1 MTLHT
6 LTKAI
11 ALATL
16 LSTGS
21 LTAHAAEIPFSEVVV
36 ANQIETK
43 VVSVDAANHLVVLEG
58 NGGKPVSI
66 QLSEQAKDLGNL
78 KAGDKVQLDVVR
90 SVVALLDTDI
100 DKGLPG
106 AVERV
111 GEIRATE
118 DNPNPGGTA
127 YRQVKVQLQITA
139 IDVKKNQVTLK
150 NPDGVS
156 KTVTVE
162 KPELQAKL
170 KDLKIGQSVNV
181 VYTDVLKVTTQKG

>member
-1 MTLHT
+1 MKLHA

-11 ALATL
+11 TLATL

-21 LTAHAAEIPFSEVVV
+21 LCAYAAEIPFSEVVV

-58 NGGKPVSI
+58 SGGKPVSI
-66 QLSEQAKDLGNL
+66 QLSEQARDLGHL
-78 KAGDKVQLDVVR
+78 KAGDTVRLDVVR

-106 AVERV
+106 TVERV
-111 GEIRATE
+111 GEIRATA

-127 YRQVKVQLQITA
+127 YRQVKVQLKITA
-139 IDVKKNQVTLK
+139 IDEKKNEVTLQ
-150 NPDGVS
+150 NPEGLK
-156 KTVTVE
+156 KTVVVE

-170 KDLKIGQSVNV
+170 KDLKVDQSVNV
-181 VYTDVLKVTTQKG
+181 VYTDVLKVTTLR

>member
-1 MTLHT
+1 MKLHT

-11 ALATL
+11 TLATL

-21 LTAHAAEIPFSEVVV
+21 LAAYAAEIPFSEVVV
-36 ANQIETK
+36 ANQIVTK
-43 VVSVDAANHLVVLEG
+43 VVSVDAANHVVVLEG

-66 QLSEQAKDLGNL
+66 QLGEQAKDLGNL
-78 KAGDKVQLDVVR
+78 KAGDTVQLDVVR

-106 AVERV
+106 SVERV

-127 YRQVKVQLQITA
+127 YRQVKVQLKITA
-139 IDVKKNQVTLK
+139 IDLKKNEVTLQNPEGVKK
-150 NPDGVS
+150 
-156 KTVTVE
+156 TVVVE

-170 KDLKIGQSVNV
+170 KNLKVDQSVNV
-181 VYTDVLKVTTQKG
+181 VYTDVLKVTTQH

>member
-1 MTLHT
+1 MKLHT

-11 ALATL
+11 TLATL

-21 LTAHAAEIPFSEVVV
+21 LTAYAAEIPFSEVVV
-36 ANQIETK
+36 ADQINTQ
-43 VVSVDAANHLVVLEG
+43 VVSVDTANHVVVLEG
-58 NGGKPVSI
+58 KEGKPVSI

-127 YRQVKVQLQITA
+127 YRQVKVQLKITA
-139 IDVKKNQVTLK
+139 IDVKKNQVTLQ
-150 NPDGVS
+150 NPEGVS

>member
-78 KAGDKVQLDVVR
+78 KAGDTVRLDVVR

-111 GEIRATE
+111 GEIRATA

-127 YRQVKVQLQITA
+127 YRQVKVQLKITA
-139 IDVKKNQVTLK
+139 IDVKKNEVTLQ
-150 NPDGVS
+150 NPEGLK
-156 KTVTVE
+156 KTVIVE

-170 KDLKIGQSVNV
+170 KNLKVDQSVNV
-181 VYTDVLKVTTQKG
+181 VYTDVLKVTTLR

>member
-1 MTLHT
+1 MKLHT

-21 LTAHAAEIPFSEVVV
+21 LTAYAAEIPFSEVVV

-58 NGGKPVSI
+58 TGGKPVSI
-66 QLSEQAKDLGNL
+66 QLSEKAKDLGNL
-78 KAGDKVQLDVVR
+78 KAGDTVKLDVVR
-90 SVVALLDTDI
+90 SVVALLDTDV
-100 DKGLPG
+100 DKGLPS

-111 GEIRATE
+111 GEIRATA

-127 YRQVKVQLQITA
+127 YRQVKVQLKITA
-139 IDVKKNQVTLK
+139 IDLKKNEVTLQ
-150 NPDGVS
+150 NPEGLK
-156 KTVTVE
+156 KTVIVE

-170 KDLKIGQSVNV
+170 KDLKVDQSVNV
-181 VYTDVLKVTTQKG
+181 VYTDVLKVTTLR

>member
-1 MTLHT
+1 MKLHT

-21 LTAHAAEIPFSEVVV
+21 LTAYAAEIPFSEVVV

-58 NGGKPVSI
+58 TGGKPVSI
-66 QLSEQAKDLGNL
+66 QLSEKAKDLGNL
-78 KAGDKVQLDVVR
+78 KAGDTVKLDVVR
-90 SVVALLDTDI
+90 SVVALLDTDV
-100 DKGLPG
+100 DKGLPS

-111 GEIRATE
+111 GEIRATA

-127 YRQVKVQLQITA
+127 YRQVKVQLKITA
-139 IDVKKNQVTLK
+139 IDLKKNEVTLQ
-150 NPDGVS
+150 NPEGLK
-156 KTVTVE
+156 KTVIVE
-162 KPELQAKL
+162 KPELKAKL
-170 KDLKIGQSVNV
+170 KDLKVDQSVNV
-181 VYTDVLKVTTQKG
+181 VYTDVLKVTTLR

>member
-1 MTLHT
+1 M
-6 LTKAI
+6 
-11 ALATL
+11 
-16 LSTGS
+16 
-21 LTAHAAEIPFSEVVV
+21 VV
-36 ANQIETK
+36 ANQSVTK
-43 VVSVDAANHLVVLEG
+43 VVSVDAANHVVVLEG

-78 KAGDKVQLDVVR
+78 KAGDTVQLDVVR

-127 YRQVKVQLQITA
+127 YRQVKVQLKITA
-139 IDVKKNQVTLK
+139 IDVKKNEVTLQ
-150 NPDGVS
+150 NPEGVS

-170 KDLKIGQSVNV
+170 KDLKVGQSVNV
-181 VYTDVLKVTTQKG
+181 VYTDVLKVTTQR

>member
-1 MTLHT
+1 MKLHT

-11 ALATL
+11 TLATL

-21 LTAHAAEIPFSEVVV
+21 LTAYAAEIPFSEVVV
-36 ANQIETK
+36 ANQIVTK
-43 VVSVDAANHLVVLEG
+43 VVSVDAANHVVVLEG

-78 KAGDKVQLDVVR
+78 KAGDTVQLDVVR

-127 YRQVKVQLQITA
+127 YRQVKVQLKITA
-139 IDVKKNQVTLK
+139 IDVKKNEVTLQ
-150 NPDGVS
+150 NPEGVS
-156 KTVTVE
+156 KTVTVG

-170 KDLKIGQSVNV
+170 KDLKVGQSVNV
-181 VYTDVLKVTTQKG
+181 VYTDVLKVTTQR